1 MSANRNKPLKRT
13 LQDGG
18 TVIGTLMNF
27 TSTTMIRYA
36 ADTGFDFVII
46 DNEHGPMG
54 IETTESL
61 VVAAE
66 AANIVPLVRV
76 ASNEHAPI
84 MRMLDVGA
92 RGIHIPQI
100 NDREDAR
107 RAVRH
112 ARFAPLGTRGLAL
125 SVRANR
131 FGSAAAGKFIKQSNE
146 ETLIVAQIETARGV
160 RNLAGILEV
169 EGLDVIFIGP
179 IDLSHSLG
187 VVGQFDNEAY
197 VNAVDEIF
205 NRAREAG
212 KILGIYAA
220 SAEDAQ
226 KWIGRGVQYICTGSA
241 GLIRN
246 ACENFVSGV
255 RSHGS

>member
-1 MSANRNKPLKRT
+1 MTVAREKTLKRT
-13 LQDGG
+13 LKDGG

-36 ADTGFDFVII
+36 GDTGFDFVVI

-54 IETTESL
+54 AETVEAMVT
-61 VVAAE
+61 AAE
-66 AANIVPLVRV
+66 ASGIVPLVRV

-84 MRMLDVGA
+84 MHMLDVGA

-100 NDREDAR
+100 NDKEDAR
-107 RAVRH
+107 RAVQH
-112 ARFAPLGTRGLAL
+112 SKFAPLGSRGLAL

-131 FGSAAAGKFIKQSNE
+131 QGNASVDEYIRHSNE
-146 ETLIVAQIETARGV
+146 ETLIVAQIETVNGV
-160 RNLAGILEV
+160 RNLADILEV
-169 EGLDVIFIGP
+169 KELDVIFVGP

-187 VVGQFDNEAY
+187 VAGQFDSEAFI
-197 VNAVDEIF
+197 VAVDEIF
-205 NRAREAG
+205 GRAREAE
-212 KILGIYAA
+212 KILGIYVSTPQEAH
-220 SAEDAQ
+220 

-246 ACENFVSGV
+246 ACESFVHGV
-255 RSHGS
+255 RNNGA

>member
-1 MSANRNKPLKRT
+1 MTANRDKTLKRT
-13 LQDGG
+13 LKEGG

-36 ADTGFDFVII
+36 GDTGFDFVII

-54 IETTESL
+54 IETTESM

-76 ASNEHAPI
+76 ASNELAPI
-84 MRMLDVGA
+84 MHTLDVGA
-92 RGIHIPQI
+92 CGIHIPQI
-100 NDREDAR
+100 NNKEDAR

-131 FGSAAAGKFIKQSNE
+131 FGSAAADKFIRQSNE
-146 ETLIVAQIETARGV
+146 ETLIVAQIETEEGM
-160 RNLAGILEV
+160 RNLDDILTV

-187 VVGQFDNEAY
+187 IVGQFDNEAF

-205 NRAREAG
+205 SRAREAG
-212 KILGIYAA
+212 KILGIYV
-220 SAEDAQ
+220 SSPEDAH

-246 ACENFVSGV
+246 ACEGFVRGV
-255 RSHGS
+255 RNHGA